1 MLSQKKKEK
10 NELLT
15 MCCHRALAQLA
26 PPPLASAKWRVRSWV
41 QDLPGTCITYQLKIK
56 IKMS

>member
-1 MLSQKKKEK
+1 
-10 NELLT
+10 